1 MTWRIA
7 SLAIAS
13 PSVGPY
19 CSAAAVEVAATRDM
33 IAAKLSAGKV
43 EVSGS
48 PPASEMTSGRSVI
61 AIRSRIAEDFIAR
74 VRDAN
79 RPVYRSSSCAAARW
93 GRRERGMLCVLR
105 RRDLRTC
112 GLSWSPGT
120 VPMKLVLDILQGLGL
135 ASAAGLRP
143 FLPALLA
150 GALASGDVGLDFD
163 GTQFAFLESPI
174 WLLALVIALIASVFI
189 RPLLEQPAGEAAL
202 SGIGIGLGALLC
214 AASIDDRH
222 ATWWYGLIIGAAF
235 AYLASTVSRAIFGRV
250 RARFASA
257 GDSQAAAALPFYGEA
272 AAWPSRARASLF
284 PPLALV
290 AVGFLIALLVTGRRR
305 GDQKYAGLRILR

>member
-1 MTWRIA
+1 
-7 SLAIAS
+7 
-13 PSVGPY
+13 
-19 CSAAAVEVAATRDM
+19 
-33 IAAKLSAGKV
+33 
-43 EVSGS
+43 
-48 PPASEMTSGRSVI
+48 
-61 AIRSRIAEDFIAR
+61 
-74 VRDAN
+74 
-79 RPVYRSSSCAAARW
+79 
-93 GRRERGMLCVLR
+93 
-105 RRDLRTC
+105 
-112 GLSWSPGT
+112 
-120 VPMKLVLDILQGLGL
+120 MKLALDILQGLGL

-222 ATWWYGLIIGAAF
+222 ATWWYGLIIGALV

-272 AAWPSRARASLF
+272 TGLVVAGASILF

-290 AVGFLIALLVTGRRR
+290 AIGFLVALLITGRRR

>member
-1 MTWRIA
+1 
-7 SLAIAS
+7 
-13 PSVGPY
+13 
-19 CSAAAVEVAATRDM
+19 
-33 IAAKLSAGKV
+33 
-43 EVSGS
+43 
-48 PPASEMTSGRSVI
+48 
-61 AIRSRIAEDFIAR
+61 
-74 VRDAN
+74 
-79 RPVYRSSSCAAARW
+79 
-93 GRRERGMLCVLR
+93 
-105 RRDLRTC
+105 
-112 GLSWSPGT
+112 
-120 VPMKLVLDILQGLGL
+120 MKLALDILQGLGL

-174 WLLALVIALIASVFI
+174 WLLALVIALIASVFL
-189 RPLLEQPAGEAAL
+189 RQLLEQPAGEAAL

-222 ATWWYGLIIGAAF
+222 ATWWYGLIIGALV

-272 AAWPSRARASLF
+272 TGLVVAGASILF

-290 AVGFLIALLVTGRRR
+290 AIGFLVALLVTGRRR

>member
-1 MTWRIA
+1 
-7 SLAIAS
+7 
-13 PSVGPY
+13 
-19 CSAAAVEVAATRDM
+19 
-33 IAAKLSAGKV
+33 
-43 EVSGS
+43 
-48 PPASEMTSGRSVI
+48 
-61 AIRSRIAEDFIAR
+61 
-74 VRDAN
+74 
-79 RPVYRSSSCAAARW
+79 
-93 GRRERGMLCVLR
+93 
-105 RRDLRTC
+105 
-112 GLSWSPGT
+112 
-120 VPMKLVLDILQGLGL
+120 MKLALDILQGLGL

-150 GALASGDVGLDFD
+150 GGLASGDVGLDFD
-163 GTQFAFLESPI
+163 GTQFAFLESPW
-174 WLLALVIALIASVFI
+174 WLLALAFALVATVFV
-189 RPLLEQPAGEAAL
+189 RPYLEKPAGEAAL

-222 ATWWYGLIIGAAF
+222 ATWWYGLIIGALV

-272 AAWPSRARASLF
+272 TGLVVAGASILF

-290 AVGFLIALLVTGRRR
+290 AIGFLVALLITGRRR

>member
-1 MTWRIA
+1 
-7 SLAIAS
+7 
-13 PSVGPY
+13 
-19 CSAAAVEVAATRDM
+19 
-33 IAAKLSAGKV
+33 
-43 EVSGS
+43 
-48 PPASEMTSGRSVI
+48 
-61 AIRSRIAEDFIAR
+61 
-74 VRDAN
+74 
-79 RPVYRSSSCAAARW
+79 
-93 GRRERGMLCVLR
+93 
-105 RRDLRTC
+105 
-112 GLSWSPGT
+112 
-120 VPMKLVLDILQGLGL
+120 MKLALDILQGLGL
-135 ASAAGLRP
+135 ASATGLRP

-174 WLLALVIALIASVFI
+174 WLLALVIALIASVFL
-189 RPLLEQPAGEAAL
+189 RQLLEQPAGEAAL

-222 ATWWYGLIIGAAF
+222 ATWWYGLIIGALV

-272 AAWPSRARASLF
+272 TGLVVAGASILF

-290 AVGFLIALLVTGRRR
+290 AIGFLVALLVTGRRR